1 MRGLPGSACMI
12 EQIVSHYRIL
22 EKLGG
27 GGMGVVYKAEDSRLG
42 RFVALKF
49 LPEDVA
55 RDPQALERFR
65 REARAA
71 SALNHPNI
79 CSVYDIGEENGR
91 AYIVMEFLDG
101 LTLKHRIESH
111 PLRLEQI
118 CDLGVQ
124 IADALDAAH
133 TRGILHRDIKPANI
147 FVTSRGTV
155 KILDFGLAKLGPGT
169 APENTQPTAGSEL
182 NLTSPGTAMGTVAYM
197 SPEQARG
204 EPLDARTDLFSF
216 GVVLYEMATGRQ
228 PFAGGTSAVV
238 FNQIL
243 EHRPAKPSS
252 LNPHVPAR
260 LEEIIEKTLEKDRD
274 LRCQSAAELRGDL
287 KRLKRDSESGRNAAA
302 AVGSTAA
309 SAPARSSVGKSVWVL
324 AAVALATLAAGFL
337 LGRFTAHPAALMP
350 PVYHQLTFRHGG
362 IRMARFSSDGKT
374 MLYSAAWE
382 ENPLEIFTTRPES
395 PESRPFGLK
404 GAEVQSISAQGEMA
418 VLLHSHNI
426 EPYIN
431 NGTLAR
437 VPLGGGAPREVLE
450 GVQWA
455 DWSPDG
461 NNFAVVRDSEG
472 QNRLEYPI
480 GKILYKTAG
489 WISHPR
495 VSPDGKWVAFLD
507 HPERRDDQGYVAVVD
522 LAGNV
527 KRISQPWESVQGL
540 AWSPRGDEV
549 WFSSAKVGNGRFLN
563 ASSLSGKERLLA
575 REPGTLTLQ
584 DVGRDG
590 RVLLTRDV
598 QRVGMVGRGPSAT
611 KEEDLSWLDWSAPT
625 DLSPDGKTLLFLESG
640 EGGGE
645 NYSVYIRQTDGSP
658 AVRLGDG
665 AAYALSPDQKWVIA
679 GSVRSP
685 LESSL
690 LPTGAGESR
699 KLAHGGVTL
708 VRARWLPDGK
718 RFVFLGNEKDHGVRL
733 WAQSVDGGNPVAI
746 SPEGTRA
753 TQWAVS
759 PDGKTVAAAQ
769 SDGKGYLFPVDGG
782 EARTIPG
789 FPEGYIPVGWTNDGK
804 SVFVYTP
811 GELPARVYGLDIA
824 TGQKQVWKELMPADG
839 AGITDMGPI
848 LITPDGKSYVYE
860 YGRTLSDLYLVEGIH

>member
-1 MRGLPGSACMI
+1 MI
-12 EQIVSHYRIL
+12 EQTVSHYRIV

-27 GGMGVVYKAEDSRLG
+27 GGMGVVYKAEDPRLG

-49 LPEDVA
+49 LPDELA
-55 RDPQALERFR
+55 RDAQSLERFR

-79 CSVYDIGEENGR
+79 CAVYDIGEDNGR
-91 AYIVMEFLDG
+91 AFIVMEFLDG
-101 LTLKHRIESH
+101 LTLKHRIENH

-118 CDLGVQ
+118 CDLGMQ

-133 TRGILHRDIKPANI
+133 SRGILHRDIKPANI

-155 KILDFGLAKLGPGT
+155 KVLDFGLAKLEPRAEMAGR
-169 APENTQPTAGSEL
+169 NTQPTAASDV

-204 EPLDARTDLFSF
+204 EALDARTDLFSF
-216 GVVLYEMATGRQ
+216 GVVLYEMTTGRQ

-243 EHRPAKPSS
+243 ERRPAKPST
-252 LNPHVPAR
+252 LNPQVPGR
-260 LEEIIEKTLEKDRD
+260 LEEIIDKTLEKDRD

-287 KRLKRDSESGRNAAA
+287 KRLKRDSESGRTVAA
-302 AVGSTAA
+302 AVAA
-309 SAPARSSVGKSVWVL
+309 PETRVRAGGTTGRGL
-324 AAVALATLAAGFL
+324 IAAVGLVALAAGFL
-337 LGRFTAHPAALMP
+337 AGHFTARPAPLTP
-350 PVYHQLTFRHGG
+350 PMYHQLTFRHGG

-374 MLYSAAWE
+374 MLYSGAWE
-382 ENPLEIFTTRPES
+382 ENPIEVFTTRPES

-404 GAEVQSISAQGEMA
+404 GAEVQSVSAQGEMA
-418 VLLHSHNI
+418 VLLRSHNV

-431 NGTLAR
+431 IGTLAR

-461 NNFAVVRDSEG
+461 TAFTVVRDMEG

-480 GKILYKTAG
+480 GKVLYKTAG

-507 HPERRDDQGYVAVVD
+507 HPERRDDQGFVAIVD
-522 LAGNV
+522 AAGNKKV
-527 KRISQPWESVQGL
+527 LSQAWESVQGL

-563 ASSLSGKERLLA
+563 AVTLSGKERLLA

-584 DVGRDG
+584 DVARDG

-598 QRVGMVGRGPSAT
+598 QRVGMVGIAPGAS
-611 KEEDLSWLDWSAPT
+611 KESDLSWLDWSAPT

-645 NYSVYIRQTDGSP
+645 NYSVYVRQTDGSP

-685 LESSL
+685 MDSTL

-699 KLAHGGVTL
+699 KLPHGAVTL
-708 VRARWLPDGK
+708 VRARWMPDGK
-718 RFVFLGNEKDHGVRL
+718 RFVFIGNEKDHGLRL
-733 WAQSVDGGNPVAI
+733 WVQSVEGTTPTAI
-746 SPEGTRA
+746 SPEGTLA

-759 PDGKTVAAAQ
+759 PDGKMVAAAL
-769 SDGKGYLFPVDGG
+769 SDHKGYLFPVDGG
-782 EARTIPG
+782 EARAIPG
-789 FPEGYIPVGWTNDGK
+789 FPEGYIPVGWTADGR
-804 SVFVYTP
+804 SVFIYTP
-811 GELPARVYGLDIA
+811 GELPAKVQRLDIG
-824 TGQKQVWKELMPADG
+824 TGQKQVWKELMPADA

-848 LITPDGKSYVYE
+848 LITPDGRSYVYE
-860 YGRTLSDLYLVEGIH
+860 YGRTLSDLYLVVGIQ

>member
-1 MRGLPGSACMI
+1 VIG
-12 EQIVSHYRIL
+12 QIISRYRIV

-27 GGMGVVYKAEDSRLG
+27 GGMGVVYKAEDTELG

-49 LPEDVA
+49 LPDDVS

-79 CSVYDIGEENGR
+79 CTIYDIGKSGEQSFI
-91 AYIVMEFLDG
+91 AMEFLDG
-101 LTLKHRIESH
+101 MTLKHRIENQ
-111 PLRLEQI
+111 PLRLEAI
-118 CDLGVQ
+118 CDLGMQ

-133 TRGILHRDIKPANI
+133 SKGIVHRDIKPANI

-155 KILDFGLAKLGPGT
+155 KILDFGLAKVNVQSATTGQ
-169 APENTQPTAGSEL
+169 NTQPTAGTEL

-228 PFAGGTSAVV
+228 PFAGSTSAVI

-243 EHRPAKPSS
+243 EHQPAKPATV
-252 LNPHVPAR
+252 NPRMPAR

-274 LRCQSAAELRGDL
+274 LRCQTAAELRGDL
-287 KRLKRDSESGRNAAA
+287 KRLKRDSESGRVATSASKPSSSQT
-302 AVGSTAA
+302 GST
-309 SAPARSSVGKSVWVL
+309 SKKSPW
-324 AAVALATLAAGFL
+324 ALAGLALVSLAAGFF
-337 LGRFTAHPAALMP
+337 LGRMTVKPALLTP

-362 IRMARFSSDGKT
+362 IRMARFGSDGKT

-382 ENPLEIFTTRPES
+382 EKPIEIYTTRPES
-395 PESRPFGLK
+395 PESRPFGLE
-404 GAEVQSISAQGEMA
+404 GAEVQSVAPQGEMA
-418 VLLHSHNI
+418 VLMHSHNT

-431 NGTLAR
+431 SGTLAR
-437 VPLGGGAPREVLE
+437 VPPGGGGAPREVLE

-461 NNFAVVRDSEG
+461 GNFVVVRDLEG
-472 QNRLEYPI
+472 QNRLESPI
-480 GKILYKTAG
+480 GKVLYKTAG

-495 VSPDGKWVAFLD
+495 FSPDGKWIAFLE
-507 HPERRDDQGYVAVVD
+507 HPERRDDMGFVSLID
-522 LAGNV
+522 LNGNN
-527 KRISQPWESVQGL
+527 KKNISEEWESVQGL

-549 WFSSAKVGNGRFLN
+549 WFTSAKVGNDRFLN
-563 ASSLSGKERLLA
+563 AVTLAGVERLLA

-584 DVGRDG
+584 DVARDG

-598 QRVGMVGRGPSAT
+598 QRVGMVGMGPGAS
-611 KEEDLSWLDWSAPT
+611 KESDLSWLDWSAPT
-625 DLSPDGKTLLFLESG
+625 DLSSDGKTLLFLESG

-645 NYSVYIRQTDGSP
+645 NYSAYIRTTDGSP

-679 GSVRSP
+679 GEVRSP
-685 LESSL
+685 LESTL

-699 KLAHGGVTL
+699 KLTHAGVTL
-708 VRARWLPDGK
+708 LRARWLPDSK
-718 RFVFLGNEKDHGVRL
+718 RYVFLGNEKDRGLRL
-733 WAQSVDGGNPVAI
+733 WVQSLEGGSPTPI
-746 SPEGTRA
+746 SPVGIQA
-753 TQWAVS
+753 TQWVVS
-759 PDGKTVAAAQ
+759 PDGKMVAAVQ
-769 SDGKGYLFPVDGG
+769 SDHKGYLFSLDGG
-782 EARTIPG
+782 EPRVIPG
-789 FPEGYIPVGWTNDGK
+789 FPDGFVPVGWTNDGQ
-804 SVFVYTP
+804 SIFVYTP
-811 GELPARVYGLDIA
+811 GELPAKVYRLDLA
-824 TGQKQVWKELMPADG
+824 TGQKQLWKTLMPADA

-860 YGRTLSDLYLVEGIH
+860 YGRTLSDLYVVEGIK